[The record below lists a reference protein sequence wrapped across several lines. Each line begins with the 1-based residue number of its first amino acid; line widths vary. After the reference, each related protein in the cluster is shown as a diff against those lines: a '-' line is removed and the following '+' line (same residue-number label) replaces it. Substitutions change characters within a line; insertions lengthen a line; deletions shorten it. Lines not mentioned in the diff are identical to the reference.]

1 MLNIRQEQ
9 VEDMRQSRTEQLRQ
23 AQLRAFR
30 EQGLKTEDDPS
41 ARTIVLTDKAGGT
54 AKITPAPT
62 VTSGEGRTHQF
73 EHDPK
78 GQLTAIT
85 DPVGLR
91 VQYERDA
98 QQRLVAIH
106 RGPNNTHHFE
116 YDAQSNLSAIQF
128 PDNTVQKYN
137 HNNKGQV
144 TTVTDR
150 NGQQTHYKYSETGQ
164 LISQIDRNG
173 NETRFEYADINAPS
187 AIIFPNGDRHEFEY
201 YEDGYIMRVNGAE
214 HATFKID
221 EIAETYEVTYADGTH
236 VHYLFND
243 EKIVEASNE
252 TCTVKLEYD
261 EKGHIISEDT
271 DGQIVK
277 YLYNEVGALI
287 AITTPD
293 GEKLQFERD
302 KEHRVSKIT
311 DWAGKQYE
319 IDYDPSGTLGGIKYP
334 NRTSLSQQVTAMG
347 LPQTLHVNSPLSP
360 IIACQYT
367 YDVCD
372 RLIEATE
379 NDNRKSYRYDKEG
392 RLLGIQASEQFK
404 LDAQGNQKACNSLDQ
419 LEQQNDQSFSYDPLG
434 NMTTGVCP
442 KGETQ
447 YHYNGRNQLISV
459 TTPAGETRYSYDA
472 FGRRIRKECNGKITR
487 YIWAGQQLLC
497 EITEKDGQTITRRD
511 YLMYPERSVPL
522 AMRINDK
529 IYCIH
534 PGRRAEALC
543 MTDQTGKVV
552 WQADYSAFGEA
563 RITEQSISQ
572 PWRLAG
578 QYYDE
583 ETGLHYALARY
594 YNPQLGRY
602 LSKDPL
608 FDEGGSSNFYI
619 YCDGDPINRSDP
631 NGEFIFTA
639 ILVGAAIGAA
649 VGAGVEWYRQKK
661 AIERGEQEG
670 YDGWGIA
677 KSAAIGGVI
686 GAVGGGVGAA
696 VEGAFAVGVTAT
708 VAGGAGVGAL
718 SGVVSS
724 LAEQCALAALTG
736 KELKPWEVAKE
747 ALIDGVIGAGIG
759 AVTAGAGGWLARR
772 ARKGVQEGVEE
783 VSNNFKVFDNFSA
796 EARFSLGNASA
807 DDLAKISKL
816 AESNPDVELLL
827 RSAFYSQRKAAQSR
841 VLDPNSADFKA
852 IENPL
857 DFVEGSLENIKLV
870 EARGYPFGFSSREQ
884 FVEFRNKI
892 AEQVDS
898 LGLPRDQVI
907 LQGSNLFKNNPG
919 DIDVGIRLSAD
930 EFDDFVRGKSLIA
943 GKPKEIDSVE
953 RAIRV
958 GKLDDTK
965 MFGPPSARRGFR
977 NTLKEL
983 SNTRNNQVDFSLIK
997 EGSVF
1002 DQIINRN
1009 IFSL

>member
-78 GQLTAIT
+78 GQLTAVT

-98 QQRLVAIH
+98 QQRLIAIH

-137 HNNKGQV
+137 HNNNGQV

-214 HATFKID
+214 HATFKTD

-243 EKIVEASNE
+243 EKIIEASNE

-261 EKGHIISEDT
+261 DKGHIISEDT

-319 IDYDPSGTLGGIKYP
+319 IDYDPSGALGGIKYP

-347 LPQTLHVNSPLSP
+347 LPQTLQINSPLSP

-404 LDAQGNQKACNSLDQ
+404 LDAQGNQKACNGLDQ

-434 NMTTGVCP
+434 NMTTGACP
-442 KGETQ
+442 KGEAQ

-459 TTPAGETRYSYDA
+459 TTPTGKTRYAYDA
-472 FGRRIRKECNGKITR
+472 FGRRIRKECNDKITR

-522 AMRINDK
+522 AMRVNDK

-534 PGRRAEALC
+534 PGRRAEVLC

-552 WQADYSAFGEA
+552 WQADYSAFGET
-563 RITEQSISQ
+563 RITEQSIFQ

-608 FDEGGSSNFYI
+608 FDEGGSTNFYI

-736 KELKPWEVAKE
+736 KELKPWDVAKE

-783 VSNNFKVFDNFSA
+783 VVEQRKKVQEGVEEVLEQTKKFSDDLNASVQDHANRLIANQTKGELKALAATSKAGIADLGITSRNFENITGFGFKRNSPDIPGVIRNNETGTFVISDRDAYLNLLKDQYNAAGNPLHPYTESLIINHLDEVASKSDGVFDFHA
-796 EARFSLGNASA
+796 
-807 DDLAKISKL
+807 
-816 AESNPDVELLL
+816 
-827 RSAFYSQRKAAQSR
+827 
-841 VLDPNSADFKA
+841 
-852 IENPL
+852 
-857 DFVEGSLENIKLV
+857 
-870 EARGYPFGFSSREQ
+870 
-884 FVEFRNKI
+884 
-892 AEQVDS
+892 
-898 LGLPRDQVI
+898 GLPGFHAEVQAANDVFNQLPKGTDLNTFDLSSVQVSTYKVAPSKGQGEAFHACSNCGGI
-907 LQGSNLFKNNPG
+907 L
-919 DIDVGIRLSAD
+919 
-930 EFDDFVRGKSLIA
+930 
-943 GKPKEIDSVE
+943 
-953 RAIRV
+953 
-958 GKLDDTK
+958 T
-965 MFGPPSARRGFR
+965 PP
-977 NTLKEL
+977 
-983 SNTRNNQVDFSLIK
+983 
-997 EGSVF
+997 
-1002 DQIINRN
+1002 INILTGRK
-1009 IFSL
+1009 